1 MKYACYPAFNALLK
15 NLKPPPSNVK
25 FILINAEIKRILT
38 SIIVHCRFDLHNIP
52 VAEIMLRLNDITNPL
67 RC

>member
-25 FILINAEIKRILT
+25 FILITAEIKRILT
-38 SIIVHCRFDLHNIP
+38 SITAHYRFDLHNIP
-52 VAEIMLRLNDITNPL
+52 VAEIM
-67 RC
+67 